1 MSGLKKKFIRTVPAY
16 DEYHWETSDGQT
28 FADRFKAEDHQMYL
42 DGTKKT
48 CDKCNGSKGFSD
60 WGEDG
65 RLPERFVKCSKCQG
79 KGYLI
84 KTEVW
89 E

>member
-1 MSGLKKKFIRTVPAY
+1 MGTVPAY
-16 DEYHWETSDGQT
+16 DEYLWETSDGKQ
-28 FADRFKAEDHQMYL
+28 FVFDIEARIHQEYL
-42 DGTKKT
+42 DGIRKI

-65 RLPERFVKCSKCQG
+65 RLPEQFIKCDKCNG
-79 KGYLI
+79 KGFLI